1 MSINELF
8 TDREKM
14 LITNALY
21 ILECQCIGDDLD
33 GELKNEIEEAGG
45 MPGDEEIRTIM
56 ERFEK

>member
-21 ILECQCIGDDLD
+21 ILECQCIGGDLD
-33 GELKNEIEEAGG
+33 GELESEIEEAGG
-45 MPGDEEIRTIM
+45 IPEYEEIRTIM
-56 ERFEK
+56 ERFE